1 MRGIRCMRSIR
12 SMRSMRSISVI
23 IGLLCCMSI
32 CAVEYMGTMRMGSGY
47 ALENVRVSMDEKG
60 SITLYHVKFA
70 RLMPVRVDV
79 VIPHVKKRKDGERMI
94 LSGDNIIPTV
104 KGKPYPNRTVT
115 KLHGQADVQYISF
128 RCLFGDKEMQYSGK
142 AY

>member
-1 MRGIRCMRSIR
+1 MGSIRSIR
-12 SMRSMRSISVI
+12 SIGVI

-32 CAVEYMGTMRMGSGY
+32 CATEYMGTMRMGSGY

-79 VIPHVKKRKDGERMI
+79 VIPHVKKWKDGERTI

-104 KGKPYPNRTVT
+104 KGKPYPSRTIT
-115 KLHGQADVQYISF
+115 KLHGQVDVQFITF

>member
-1 MRGIRCMRSIR
+1 MYEKYKKCKFDNRI
-12 SMRSMRSISVI
+12 RSISVI

-79 VIPHVKKRKDGERMI
+79 VIPHVKKRKDGERTI

-104 KGKPYPNRTVT
+104 KGKPYPNRTIT
-115 KLHGQADVQYISF
+115 KLHGQETMQFITF

>member
-1 MRGIRCMRSIR
+1 MRSIR
-12 SMRSMRSISVI
+12 SMRSIGVL

-47 ALENVRVSMDEKG
+47 TLENVHVSMGEKG
-60 SITLYHVKFA
+60 CITLYHVKFA

-79 VIPHVKKRKDGERMI
+79 VIPDVKKRKDGERTI
-94 LSGDNIIPTV
+94 LSGDNIIPTL
-104 KGKPYPNRTVT
+104 KGKPYPNRTIT
-115 KLHGQADVQYISF
+115 KLHGQADVQYITF
-128 RCLFGDKEMQYSGK
+128 RCLLGDKEMQYSGK

>member
-1 MRGIRCMRSIR
+1 MKGIRCMRSIR
-12 SMRSMRSISVI
+12 SIGVL
-23 IGLLCCMSI
+23 IGLVCCMSI

-79 VIPHVKKRKDGERMI
+79 VIPHVKKRKDGERTI

-104 KGKPYPNRTVT
+104 KGKPYPNRTIT
-115 KLHGQADVQYISF
+115 KLHGQTDMQFITF

>member
-12 SMRSMRSISVI
+12 SVSLI
-23 IGLLCCMSI
+23 IGLLCCVSI
-32 CAVEYMGTMRMGSGY
+32 CAVEYIGTMRMGSGY

-79 VIPHVKKRKDGERMI
+79 VIPHVKKQKDGERTI

-104 KGKPYPNRTVT
+104 KGKLYPNRKIT
-115 KLHGQADVQYISF
+115 KLHGQADVQFITF
-128 RCLFGDKEMQYSGK
+128 RCLFGDKEMQYSGM